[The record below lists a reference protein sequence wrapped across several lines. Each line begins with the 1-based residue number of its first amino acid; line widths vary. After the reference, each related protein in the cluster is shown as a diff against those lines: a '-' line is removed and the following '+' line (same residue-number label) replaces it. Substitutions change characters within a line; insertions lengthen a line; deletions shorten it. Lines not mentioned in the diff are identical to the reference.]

1 MKYDDVQ
8 SPQLCD
14 DHIPKLPNP
23 RRSAIFKATNA
34 INLTKLD
41 SKYQEKNDMLVAQ
54 IYKIVKHMP
63 SDDRQLKAERHI
75 YDAYYLRTIRNDIDM
90 ADKVLLKYLWKIENS
105 RNWGGML
112 FAITLFYQILT
123 FFEKPFPNSDY
134 QESSSISKLELIIL
148 ILLFIDFTITFIL
161 LATKKNDGGFQF
173 NTKRMVKLI
182 FILLCG
188 TDFINYQY
196 DQTQFRFSRLIRPFL
211 MIFYSKDLRRN
222 LKGIAKASRDLLLL
236 FLLYAIVISTFSFIG
251 INLIGQLQTVDLDT
265 QDYGDFFQLFN
276 MLFMTA
282 TLDFYPDIMIPVLLQ
297 GTYYVFFFVI
307 YIILFLFLFQP
318 IPLAIVYEG
327 FRKHRMQI
335 AIQDIIKQKSAM
347 MASFISL
354 DSNDVGYLTES
365 QFKKFLRT
373 FYRGQLTDDQ
383 IQIIFQEIDKDF
395 NDKIQFDE
403 FNQLLTVLQNSKRIS
418 LPRMKSLKCWEQF
431 QRFCNKYGLKKF
443 IESWGFILFMLA
455 ITILNC
461 ALIITAFFIDDLEI
475 LSVFDIIDTVFLG
488 IYIFECL
495 VKMIGIG
502 IVDFFSDGWNV
513 FDVSIIFLQILFDYV
528 LFNFVTGNIVQ
539 SIKANRILR
548 IAKIQKAFRIF
559 RAFRSIKLVGYL
571 LQGLEIFAHV
581 KNLLYKIIICIP
593 LILRLIL
600 PVQIVFFTYACVGI
614 YIYGGIEDDKQ
625 NPYSNNSC
633 DPNEFRFQWGQC
645 KYADFNSLGG
655 SYLLMLQIFTA
666 ASWGQIV
673 FELSYETNSLAV
685 PMIFVGSF
693 VFLSIFLLAL
703 IGGLVWEVFTV
714 VSKTLFEQ
722 ELEQYKPE
730 ERAAVELNYQDEAIL
745 GSSFGTDN
753 DLKSGSEMS
762 NALQLQK
769 KTAILNDDNPDVLQF
784 KRRSSKLKHN
794 QDELIE
800 IPIEIEPHIEI
811 KAYNKILNVGINN
824 NKVTKKIKPQGDFIQ
839 IIEESM
845 FEIQKIYCDYFIEYH
860 EFLEQKFIRESHNIY
875 NVTSEYIVHIRNEIK
890 KDEMFKRKQINIS
903 NHDLLI
909 QNAVL
914 RDTSE
919 VYIKKQEEEFL
930 KHEFGQ
936 KFELIKELKFQN
948 KFKVESKI
956 LFSLMGIL
964 KFPKPNIKYF
974 FQILYL
980 IENYF
985 TYQLLPDTSFFKL
998 IHSIDGRWYLISI
1011 EDNQIVFTKI
1021 GNGPWTYEKLLFET
1035 GQMRICENL
1044 KFMKDQKNQEIKFH
1058 IKQFHSSMN
1067 KMAKQFEIDSNKID
1081 VRSTIVLYQI
1091 KNSKFQPTNSTTPRT
1106 HDKKNSYSLNYLTM
1120 GSQVRQRLADV
1131 EELQDDL
1138 NQDSSIQYIHKADD
1152 THKHVSQT
1160 IIFVLSKIQAQE
1172 GRIVYQNQVMLA
1184 QFIQDLAG
1192 VIQNYSYS
1200 FFQQLE
1206 DLYSMRS
1213 QHRSMRSK
1221 SQIHVSK

>member
-1 MKYDDVQ
+1 MKQDDVQ

-14 DHIPKLPNP
+14 DHIPKLTNP
-23 RRSAIFKATNA
+23 RRSAIFKATND

-41 SKYQEKNDMLVAQ
+41 TKYQKKNDILVAQ
-54 IYKIVKHMP
+54 IQKIVKHMP
-63 SDDRQLKAERHI
+63 SDDRELKAERHL

-90 ADKVLLKYLWKIENS
+90 SNKVFLKFLWKIENS
-105 RNWGGML
+105 RNWSVML
-112 FAITLFYQILT
+112 LTITLLYQILT
-123 FFEKPFPNSDY
+123 FFEKPFPNSD
-134 QESSSISKLELIIL
+134 QLENSLISKLELGIL
-148 ILLFIDFTITFIL
+148 ILLVFDFIITFIL

-173 NTKRMVKLI
+173 NTKRMLKLI

-188 TDFINYQY
+188 MDFINYQY
-196 DQTQFRFSRLIRPFL
+196 DQTQLRFSRMIRPIL

-222 LKGIAKASRDLLLL
+222 LKGIANASRDLLLL
-236 FLLYAIVISTFSFIG
+236 FLLYAIIISTFSFIG
-251 INLIGQLQTVDLDT
+251 INLIGQLQIVDEDT
-265 QDYGDFFQLFN
+265 QDYGDFFKLFN

-282 TLDFYPDIMIPVLLQ
+282 TLDFYPDIMIPVLFQ
-297 GTYYVFFFVI
+297 ETYYVFFFVI

-354 DSNDVGYLTES
+354 DSNDVGFLTEN
-365 QFKKFLRT
+365 QFKKFLKT
-373 FYRGQLTDDQ
+373 FYRDQLTDDQ
-383 IQIIFQEIDKDF
+383 IKIIFQEIDKDF

-403 FNQLLTVLQNSKRIS
+403 FNQLLTVLQNSKNIS
-418 LPRMKSLKCWEQF
+418 LPKMKSLKCWEQF
-431 QRFCNKYGLKKF
+431 RTFCNKYGVKKI
-443 IESWGFILFMLA
+443 IESWGFIIFMLV

-461 ALIITAFFIDDLEI
+461 SLIITAFFIDDFEI

-495 VKMIGIG
+495 IKIIGIG
-502 IVDFFSDGWNV
+502 IVDFFNDGWNV
-513 FDVSIIFLQILFDYV
+513 FDLSIIILQILFDFI
-528 LFNFVTGNIVQ
+528 LFSFVTGNIVQ

-559 RAFRSIKLVGYL
+559 RAFRSIKLVGFL
-571 LQGLEIFAHV
+571 LQGLEIFAYV

-614 YIYGGIEDDKQ
+614 YIYGGLEINTE
-625 NPYSNNSC
+625 NPFSNTSC

-645 KYADFNSLGG
+645 KYSDFNSFSG
-655 SYLLMLQIFTA
+655 SYLMMLQIFTA

-673 FELSYETNSLAV
+673 FQLSYETKTLVV

-714 VSKTLFEQ
+714 VSKTLFQQ
-722 ELEQYKPE
+722 ELEKYKPE
-730 ERAAVELNYQDEAIL
+730 ERAVVELNYQDEAIL

-753 DLKSGSEMS
+753 DLKSVQELS
-762 NALQLQK
+762 NVIQLQK
-769 KTAILNDDNPDVLQF
+769 KTAILNDDNPDILEF
-784 KRRSSKLKHN
+784 KPRSSRLKAYQN
-794 QDELIE
+794 DLIE
-800 IPIEIEPHIEI
+800 IPIEIEPQIDT
-811 KAYNKILNVGINN
+811 KTYNKVLNVGFIT
-824 NKVTKKIKPQGDFIQ
+824 NKVIKKIKPQGDFIQ
-839 IIEESM
+839 IIQESK
-845 FEIQKIYCDYFIEYH
+845 FEIQKIYCDYFIDYN
-860 EFLEQKFIRESHNIY
+860 EFLEQKFIKQSYNIY
-875 NVTSEYIVHIRNEIK
+875 NVTSEYVVHIRNEIK
-890 KDEMFKRKQINIS
+890 KDENFKKKHINIS

-936 KFELIKELKFQN
+936 KFDLIKELKFKN
-948 KFKVESKI
+948 KFKIESKI

-985 TYQLLPDTSFFKL
+985 TYQLLPDNSFFKL

-1011 EDNQIVFTKI
+1011 ENNQIVFTKI
-1021 GNGPWTYEKLLFET
+1021 GYGPWTYETILFET

-1044 KFMKDQKNQEIKFH
+1044 KFMKDLKNQEIKYH
-1058 IKQFHSSMN
+1058 IKEFHQSMN
-1067 KMAKQFEIDSNKID
+1067 KMAKQFDIDENKID
-1081 VRSTIVLYQI
+1081 IRSTIVLYQI
-1091 KNSKFQPTNSTTPRT
+1091 KNQKYQPTNTTTPRT
-1106 HDKKNSYSLNYLTM
+1106 YEKSKILNYLTM
-1120 GSQVRQRLADV
+1120 SSQVRQRFADV
-1131 EELQDDL
+1131 DLLQDDL
-1138 NQDSSIQYIHKADD
+1138 KQDSYIQYINNQDE

-1172 GRIVYQNQVMLA
+1172 GRITYQNQVMLA
-1184 QFIQDLAG
+1184 QFIQDLAR
-1192 VIQNYSYS
+1192 VIKNYSQN

-1213 QHRSMRSK
+1213 NQRSMKSRQKTHISK
-1221 SQIHVSK
+1221 